1 MHLYVNIRICIAVYV
16 HNISKHRFNFPIN
29 VEMDPRH
36 SVPVLASQ
44 TFCPA
49 FLSRENVLCPFVTLF
64 CPSVVLSREMPF
76 CPANKRGQTA
86 PPGRDVGVD
95 VEALLP
101 KKLSLKQ
108 MTIIHANHPLPL
120 QPKSSI
126 QLQASNPKEAA
137 YCIFFNLNK

>member
-16 HNISKHRFNFPIN
+16 YNISKHRFNFPIN

-86 PPGRDVGVD
+86 TGKGRGRGRGSTTAEEIELETDD
-95 VEALLP
+95 D
-101 KKLSLKQ
+101 
-108 MTIIHANHPLPL
+108 HPCQSSIASSTEILYPAPSL
-120 QPKSSI
+120 QP
-126 QLQASNPKEAA
+126 QRGCLLHV
-137 YCIFFNLNK
+137 F